1 MEEKVYPKA
10 MELSKI
16 FTRIKRYGKF
26 EDIDITDLTQEEQW
40 EALDAFDKD
49 GLKRTMWWLTRN
61 LRPYAGASEY
71 WRELPEVKSEYEEWL
86 NE

>member
-1 MEEKVYPKA
+1 MEEKIYPKA

-40 EALDAFDKD
+40 
-49 GLKRTMWWLTRN
+49 TRN
-61 LRPYAGASEY
+61 TF
-71 WRELPEVKSEYEEWL
+71 
-86 NE
+86 